1 MVAKIDKIFARIIDI
16 IFYSARIQ
24 LLTIQEDSKMED
36 LKQAKEEMKKWL
48 RDNKNAVFGI
58 EGRLSASFN
67 RFVKKEFPVIYQFAK
82 NAASTSTRTH
92 CRYSPDCVYT
102 WVHYKPE
109 FQLGEQDPYPKAPN
123 MSVLTAETAWR
134 VACKIESGELALS

>member
-48 RDNKNAVFGI
+48 RDNIK
-58 EGRLSASFN
+58 L
-67 RFVKKEFPVIYQFAK
+67 
-82 NAASTSTRTH
+82 
-92 CRYSPDCVYT
+92 D
-102 WVHYKPE
+102 
-109 FQLGEQDPYPKAPN
+109 
-123 MSVLTAETAWR
+123 
-134 VACKIESGELALS
+134 